1 MKVCSFFSVPESEI
15 IAVRKSL
22 YVLVIWY
29 QKDCKTICLFGL
41 FWGHLLWK
49 GGWAEKK
56 SLQFTKRWVNVSP
69 HSALWHWCV
78 RQGRGG
84 SLEQALLQLPPDVSH
99 LLPSHRLAMGEWMV
113 PGKSEKQA
121 KILCNLSRDGLTL
134 QQLPLSSVK
143 HTDGRISK
151 AEGKLRLFRTEI
163 FFCYFETIIFQ

>member
-1 MKVCSFFSVPESEI
+1 MF
-15 IAVRKSL
+15 L
-22 YVLVIWY
+22 
-29 QKDCKTICLFGL
+29 LFGIRKTVKPFASL
-41 FWGHLLWK
+41 GCFGVIYY
-49 GGWAEKK
+49 GRGVEQKK
-56 SLQFTKRWVNVSP
+56 SLQFTKCWVKVSP

-84 SLEQALLQLPPDVSH
+84 SLEQALLQLPPDMSH

-134 QQLPLSSVK
+134 QQFPLSSVK
-143 HTDGRISK
+143 HTDGRLSK